1 MQKTKMVFTIGPS
14 SDNEEVLSELIKSG
28 MSASRHNFS
37 HGTHEEHKVRIE
49 LVRKLSNK
57 FNKQVAIILD
67 TKGPEIRTGNFQN
80 GKVELA
86 EGNKFTIYCGEEVVG
101 DETKCSITYDRLA
114 EDIKPGN
121 MILIDDGL
129 VGLEVQ
135 EVEENKIHC
144 IVKNSGSIGNHKGVN
159 VPGVVTSLPSLTEK
173 DKEDLKFG
181 CEVGVDI
188 IAASFIRRAS
198 DVLAIRKV
206 LEKNGG
212 NDIQIFS
219 KIENHQGVENIDEII
234 RFSDG
239 IMVARG
245 DMGVEIP
252 IEQVP
257 LIQKMIIEKCNKAGK
272 AVITATQMLDSMIRN
287 PRPTRAEASDIAN
300 AIFDGTDAIMLSG
313 ETAGGKYPVEAARTM
328 ARIAT
333 AAEAKIQYEA
343 ILNKKREAHVMN
355 VANAISIA
363 TCTTAAELNASA
375 IITATQSGYTAK
387 MVSKYRPGCPVIA
400 VTPSKSVARKLALN
414 WGVFPILTKAV
425 ESTDELIETSVE
437 MALESGYVNKGD
449 LVVIAAG
456 IPVSYSGT
464 TNMLK
469 VHVVGD
475 ILVQG
480 RGSGINHG
488 YGTIKVANSPK
499 EANEIVEKGDILV
512 IKNSDIEYICALDR
526 VGGVITE
533 KGGLTSHLAIECITQ
548 EIPFICS
555 AGGAMEVLK
564 SGSYVTM
571 DVKRGI
577 VYNGRVTIP

>member
-14 SDNEEVLSELIKSG
+14 SEKEDVLGELIKAG
-28 MSASRHNFS
+28 MNVARLNFS
-37 HGTHEEHKVRIE
+37 HGSHEEHKKRIDLIKE
-49 LVRKLSNK
+49 LSNK
-57 FNKQVAIILD
+57 FNKHIAIILD
-67 TKGPEIRTGNFQN
+67 TKGPEIRTGNFKDE
-80 GKVELA
+80 KVELI
-86 EGNKFTIYCGEEVVG
+86 EGNKFTIYCGEEVLG
-101 DETKCSITYDRLA
+101 DESKCSITYDSLH
-114 EDIKPGN
+114 EDVQSGD

-129 VGLEVQ
+129 VGLEV
-135 EVEENKIHC
+135 ENIEDNKIHC
-144 IVKNSGSIGNHKGVN
+144 VVKNNGFISNHKGVN
-159 VPGVVTSLPSLTEK
+159 VPGVATSLPSLTEK

-181 CEVGVDI
+181 CKNEVDI

-198 DVLAIRKV
+198 DVLAIRKII
-206 LEKNGG
+206 EENNGK
-212 NDIQIFS
+212 DIQICS

-234 RFSDG
+234 QFSDA

-257 LIQKMIIEKCNKAGK
+257 IVQKMIIEKCNKAGK
-272 AVITATQMLDSMIRN
+272 PVITATQMLDSMIRN

-313 ETAGGKYPVEAARTM
+313 ETAGGKYPIEAANTM
-328 ARIAT
+328 AKIAKTAEERID
-333 AAEAKIQYEA
+333 YES
-343 ILNKKREAHVMN
+343 LLSRKREAHVLN

-375 IITATQSGYTAK
+375 IITATQSGYTAR
-387 MVSKYRPGCPVIA
+387 MVSKYRPACPIIA
-400 VTPSKSVARKLALN
+400 VTPNASVAKKLALN
-414 WGVFPILTKAV
+414 WGVFPILT
-425 ESTDELIETSVE
+425 EQFSSTDELIEKSVE
-437 MALESGYVNKGD
+437 ISLKSEYVNKGD

-456 IPVSYSGT
+456 IPASYSGT

-480 RGSGINHG
+480 RGTGVKHG
-488 YGTIKVANSPK
+488 AGTVKLVSNYA
-499 EANEIVEKGDILV
+499 EAKDSIEKGDILV
-512 IKNSDIEYICALDR
+512 IKDSDIEYVSVLDR
-526 VGGVITE
+526 VGGVISET
-533 KGGLTSHLAIECITQ
+533 GGLTSHLAIECITR

-555 AGGAMEVLK
+555 AGGAMKILK

-571 DVKRGI
+571 DVRRGI
-577 VYNGRVTIP
+577 VYNGKVSIS